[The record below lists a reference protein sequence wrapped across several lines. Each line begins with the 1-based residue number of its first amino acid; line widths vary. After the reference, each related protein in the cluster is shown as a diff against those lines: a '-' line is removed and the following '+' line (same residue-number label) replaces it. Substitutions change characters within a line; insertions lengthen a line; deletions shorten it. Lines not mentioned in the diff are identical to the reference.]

1 MKTILLID
9 DSRMMRTA
17 TERDLARG
25 GYRVVTAADG
35 EHGLQSARQM
45 SPDLILLDMLLP
57 KVTGLDVLRAL
68 KADPATERIPVI
80 VLTSLSKGNADRLIG
95 EGAAAFLEK
104 SDQTLQG
111 SSAKLIQLIGTVLT
125 KEDATTA

>member
-17 TERDLARG
+17 TERDLTRA
-25 GYRVVTAADG
+25 GYRVISAADG
-35 EHGLQSARQM
+35 EYGLQSARQI